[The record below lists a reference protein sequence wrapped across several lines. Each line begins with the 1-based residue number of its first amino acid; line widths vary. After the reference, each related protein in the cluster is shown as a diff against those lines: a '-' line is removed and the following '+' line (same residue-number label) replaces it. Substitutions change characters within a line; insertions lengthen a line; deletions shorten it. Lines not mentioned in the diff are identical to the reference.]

1 MRWQD
6 AARQAQGQVHAA
18 ITSEWKLPK
27 PQAEYLMQDI
37 GSVPRSCGI
46 LTEEQL
52 TITEQF
58 SHKTRKETGRGRNL
72 VCTGGRGLLCASCN
86 STPTAFFPDEGL
98 QRAKE
103 LDDHL
108 RRTDKPVGPLHGLP
122 IALKVG
128 DIPPKGPCLVLWTAS
143 AHFLPAS
150 PSLTRRPD
158 GFL

>member
-1 MRWQD
+1 MKLFAAPTRFPCGGWKKAISLSARVLRVEVKAQYVTKPAEDGLCGSTLLEDIYRAPYHLPLISQGFDKMRWQD

-86 STPTAFFPDEGL
+86 STPTGTF
-98 QRAKE
+98 
-103 LDDHL
+103 
-108 RRTDKPVGPLHGLP
+108 
-122 IALKVG
+122 
-128 DIPPKGPCLVLWTAS
+128 
-143 AHFLPAS
+143 
-150 PSLTRRPD
+150 
-158 GFL
+158 